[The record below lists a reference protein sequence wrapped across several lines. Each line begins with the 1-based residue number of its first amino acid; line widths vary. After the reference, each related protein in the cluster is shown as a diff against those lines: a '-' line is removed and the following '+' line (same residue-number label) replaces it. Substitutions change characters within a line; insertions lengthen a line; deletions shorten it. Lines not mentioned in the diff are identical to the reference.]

1 MNSVKKIKEQAMN
14 RGERN
19 IAISLLA
26 NFPDDPSIIPE
37 RSLGDAQL
45 IFEGGLLALD
55 KNMLVTA
62 WDMLT
67 RAKELAS
74 EAFASFLRTDISS
87 AKAANELLGKI
98 EEALRDLEGMQ
109 RGR

>member
-1 MNSVKKIKEQAMN
+1 MN

-37 RSLGDAQL
+37 RSLRDAQL

-74 EAFASFLRTDISS
+74 EAFASFLRTDIPS

-98 EEALRDLEGMQ
+98 EEGLRDHEGMQ

>member
-1 MNSVKKIKEQAMN
+1 MN

-19 IAISLLA
+19 IAIAILA

-37 RSLGDAQL
+37 RSLRDAQL
-45 IFEGGLLALD
+45 IFEGGLLAL
-55 KNMLVTA
+55 LVTA

-74 EAFASFLRTDISS
+74 EAFASFLRTDIPS
-87 AKAANELLGKI
+87 ARAANELLGKI
-98 EEALRDLEGMQ
+98 EEGLRDHEGMQ
-109 RGR
+109 KGRR